1 MSWFSI
7 LFHKQQKQ
15 PNMSAED
22 CCAQGKIYFNAG
34 KYLEA
39 MEFFQAAI
47 EKNSKYGEAY
57 TSLIDTYRFLGREQD
72 AQKTLKKLQIEI
84 PNYSLESQTTKS
96 APPKQKKTSP
106 KQKPTITPPTPTKP
120 KKSFWEIVFGKPI
133 ELTTKDRKS
142 IIAGSIFE
150 ILVLFVSLFFGL
162 DVDVALVLNLF
173 IIFIYGVVAIIITG
187 NTWSRNNPGSGISY
201 ACLLGISVSTL
212 LPAFFDAAMDS
223 ILFEGM
229 IEFLSIFLIFYYLI
243 GRFKKAHKIQG
254 RLFGYTSSVIRF
266 LLIIICCVPLI
277 AKQTEIH
284 KFKVVCEESL
294 KLRNEHKQQSIGLGF
309 MGINLNDSYTDVVK
323 QLNNNASIVGP
334 LTKYK
339 TPCSNIDFI
348 NIDDYRNMFY
358 VQSQILTVNFDEGYQ
373 CVISFDNETYKL
385 SLFFWNDS
393 LKLIHFNGEKEEL
406 YKQKYGTPEY
416 YYRFPPEFIL
426 RFATTNKY
434 PYYGNGTQ
442 LFYKDERVYRIAQW
456 TYANGV
462 IRIYDSSSMY
472 MSNDVVDTLAAMNER
487 AIRQAEQLRLEQEER
502 ERLLKLEEERQEKEA
517 AEKRALEQQQIEN
530 RHKQALDQI

>member
-1 MSWFSI
+1 M

-22 CCAQGKIYFNAG
+22 CCVQGKMSYNAG

-47 EKNSKYGEAY
+47 EKDSKKGEAY
-57 TSLIDTYRFLGREQD
+57 TSLIDTYRILGREHD

-84 PNYSLESQTTKS
+84 PNYSPESQTAKA

-106 KQKPTITPPTPTKP
+106 KQKPTITPPAPSKP

-142 IIAGSIFE
+142 IVAGIIFE
-150 ILVLFVSLFFGL
+150 ILVLFVALFLGL
-162 DVDVALVLNLF
+162 DVGVALLLNLF
-173 IIFIYGVVAIIITG
+173 VIFIYGVVAMVITG
-187 NTWSRNNPGSGISY
+187 NTWSRNNPGSGVSY
-201 ACLLGISVSTL
+201 ACLIGISISAFVS
-212 LPAFFDAAMDS
+212 AFFDDVFGPVP
-223 ILFEGM
+223 FEL
-229 IEFLSIFLIFYYLI
+229 IIFFLSNFTILYYLI
-243 GRFKKAHKIQG
+243 GRFKKNKKNQG
-254 RLFGYTSSVIRF
+254 RLFGYTSAAIRF
-266 LLIIICCVPLI
+266 LLIIICCIPLI
-277 AKQTEIH
+277 EKRKEIH
-284 KFKVVCEESL
+284 KYEMVCEESL
-294 KLRNEHKQQSIGLGF
+294 KLRNEHKQQSMGLGF
-309 MGINLNDSYTDVVK
+309 MGVNLNDSYTDVVK
-323 QLNNNASIVGP
+323 QLKNNTNVIGP
-334 LTKYK
+334 ITNYK
-339 TPCSNIDFI
+339 TPCSDFDFV
-348 NIDDYRNMFY
+348 NIDDYNNLFY
-358 VQSQILTVNFDEGYQ
+358 SKCQVLSVNFDQGFQ
-373 CVISFDNETYKL
+373 CNISFDNETYKL

-393 LKLIHFNGEKEEL
+393 LKYIHFNGGKEGL
-406 YKQKYGTPEY
+406 YKQKYGNPEY
-416 YYRFPPEFIL
+416 YYTLPPELLIT
-426 RFATTNKY
+426 RTNKY
-434 PYYGNGTQ
+434 PYYGNGHSSKIY
-442 LFYKDERVYRIAQW
+442 LNDNERQNHITQW

-462 IRIYDSSSMY
+462 IRVYNSSSMY

>member
-1 MSWFSI
+1 
-7 LFHKQQKQ
+7 
-15 PNMSAED
+15 MSAED
-22 CCAQGKIYFNAG
+22 CCAQGKFFYNAG
-34 KYLEA
+34 KYLKA

-47 EKNSKYGEAY
+47 EKDSKKGEAY
-57 TSLIDTYRFLGREQD
+57 TLLIDTYRILKREHD

-84 PNYSLESQTTKS
+84 PNYSPESQTTKS

-106 KQKPTITPPTPTKP
+106 KQKPTITPPTPSKHR
-120 KKSFWEIVFGKPI
+120 KSFWELVFGKPI
-133 ELTTKDRKS
+133 ELTKKDKKS
-142 IIAGSIFE
+142 IVAGSIFE

-173 IIFIYGVVAIIITG
+173 IIFIYGVVAIIIIG
-187 NTWSRNNPGSGISY
+187 DKWSRDNPGSGVSY
-201 ACLLGISVSTL
+201 AFLLGISVSTL
-212 LPAFFDAAMDS
+212 VPAFFDDALGS
-223 ILFEGM
+223 IPFEGM
-229 IEFLSIFLIFYYLI
+229 IRFLSIFMILYYLI

-254 RLFGYTSSVIRF
+254 RLFGYTSTVIRF
-266 LLIIICCVPLI
+266 LLIIMCCVPLI

-294 KLRNEHKQQSIGLGF
+294 NLRNEHEQPSMGLGF
-309 MGINLNDSYTDVVK
+309 MGINLNDSYNDVVK
-323 QLNNNASIVGP
+323 QLNNNANVVGP
-334 LTKYK
+334 ITKLK

-358 VQSQILTVNFDEGYQ
+358 VQSQILTVNFDGGYQ

-385 SLFFWNDS
+385 SLFFWHDS

-426 RFATTNKY
+426 RFAKTNKY
-434 PYYGNGTQ
+434 PYYGNDTSSKQ
-442 LFYKDERVYRIAQW
+442 LFYKTERVSRIAQW
-456 TYANGV
+456 TYANGL
-462 IRIYDSSSMY
+462 IRVYDNSSMY
-472 MSNDVVDTLAAMNER
+472 ISNDVIDTLVAMNER
-487 AIRQAEQLRLEQEER
+487 SIRQAEQLRLEQEER
-502 ERLLKLEEERQEKEA
+502 ERQLKLEEERQEKEA

-530 RHKQALDQI
+530 RHKQALEQI

>member
-1 MSWFSI
+1 
-7 LFHKQQKQ
+7 
-15 PNMSAED
+15 MSAED